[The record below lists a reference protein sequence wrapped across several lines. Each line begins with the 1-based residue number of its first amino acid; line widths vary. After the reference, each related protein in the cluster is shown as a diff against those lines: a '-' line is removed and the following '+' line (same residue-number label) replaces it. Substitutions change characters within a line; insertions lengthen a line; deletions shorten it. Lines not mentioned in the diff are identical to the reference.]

1 MDTFD
6 NFDAHEPGLYQGMP
20 NIFGGS
26 DIYHN
31 GELVQATMPNVFGG
45 VDVYDGECHLQGNTM
60 PNVFG
65 GEDYWNFGGNTEHIL
80 SYEDPLQHASECQF
94 PHLKLS

>member
-45 VDVYDGECHLQGNTM
+45 
-60 PNVFG
+60 
-65 GEDYWNFGGNTEHIL
+65 EDYWNFGGNTEHIL
-80 SYEDPLQHASECQF
+80 SYEDPLQHVSECQF